1 MMSLSSPYPVDTK
14 DRQLVEILIENAR
27 TPLDQLSN
35 ELDLSV
41 DEITGRITQ
50 LENIGIIKCYRAV
63 VDPYLYTLYF
73 YEDGPMG
80 MKARAKSKRAKR

>member
-1 MMSLSSPYPVDTK
+1 MSLSSPYLVDVK

-27 TPLDQLSN
+27 TPLDELSTV
-35 ELDLSV
+35 LDLPI
-41 DEITGRITQ
+41 DAITGRIAQ

-63 VDPYLYTLYF
+63 VDPYLYTMYF

-80 MKARAKSKRAKR
+80 MKATAKSKRAKR

>member
-1 MMSLSSPYPVDTK
+1 MSLSNPFPVDTK

-27 TPLDQLSN
+27 TPLDELSN
-35 ELDLSV
+35 VLDLPI
-41 DEITGRITQ
+41 DEITDRIAQ

-63 VDPYLYTLYF
+63 VDPYLYTMYF

-80 MKARAKSKRAKR
+80 MKATAKSKRAKR